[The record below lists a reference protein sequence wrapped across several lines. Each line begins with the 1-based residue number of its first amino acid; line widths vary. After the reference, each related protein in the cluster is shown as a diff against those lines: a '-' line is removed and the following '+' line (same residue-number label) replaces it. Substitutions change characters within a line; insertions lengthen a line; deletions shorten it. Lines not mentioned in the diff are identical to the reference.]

1 MTWHHYQPA
10 SRMVGS
16 ISGHLVAGVCV
27 VQGGDKGGQ
36 MVGVEV
42 TQSWVKVK
50 RGEVRMNMRN
60 KLPPGVAKS
69 NLDAFALGAQYYI
82 LNDVINTDMFFC
94 FWILVQERPVYIRLS
109 QM

>member
-1 MTWHHYQPA
+1 
-10 SRMVGS
+10 
-16 ISGHLVAGVCV
+16 V
-27 VQGGDKGGQ
+27 VQGGNKGGQ
-36 MVGVEV
+36 MVWVEV

-69 NLDAFALGAQYYI
+69 NPDAFTLGSNYYL

-94 FWILVQERPVYIRLS
+94 LWTLVQDRPVCIRQRLL
-109 QM
+109 